1 MDCCPICNIDLG
13 CVPLE
18 KLRADH
24 NLQDVRA
31 KLFPHKRINVKAP
44 ELVTPVVLPAKRK
57 ERSLSS
63 LVVSTP
69 RVSTQ
74 IGMTGRRSKSIAR
87 KASKGS
93 SFIIEKPVSNST
105 EDQPES
111 SSSPELLNKFT
122 QSLRQN
128 SAAGE
133 PSNQPNSDRGRGNA
147 PDYWEGK
154 VDLWK
159 PLTCLVEAA
168 NRSKSSKFS
177 TQGTLAKSE
186 EQLSYENEGLPRKTK
201 NKEQRKKS
209 KVKDE
214 KNYGDHAP
222 PESERPKRFSRIR
235 EKARNFGELAPP
247 QAVLDA
253 ASAKLDRRT
262 NPIWFSLVASNEVEG
277 DAPPLPQ
284 LSASYLRINMGTLEG
299 VVLISLHS
307 SQGWKYTCFFI
318 QKYLKRK
325 LDLTTEAEVDIKCM
339 GQTVIPTLTLN
350 NLVDLWLQTTST
362 ERVSA
367 TIGSSAKE
375 FVMFLTVS
383 GLEAPVSV
391 LFSDST
397 LWLLPWT
404 LLYGYDHGIVV
415 EEVVQV
421 GGTWGKEF
429 GFQISLCLYL
439 RRCLCFDTIRKA
451 LDPRTKLEQ
460 SNLRPPISPQTTVL
474 RFIYTDELR
483 RTQYSLQTHL
493 RIGFTRM
500 VYIASWDDF
509 VEKSVQLFRA
519 DPEKTRYVMK
529 YRHCDGKLVLKVT
542 DDKECIKFKTDQ
554 AQDAKKMEK
563 LNNVFFTLM
572 ARGPEVRTENRP

>member
-74 IGMTGRRSKSIAR
+74 IGMTGRRSKSVAR

-93 SFIIEKPVSNST
+93 SFIIEKPVSNSI
-105 EDQPES
+105 EDQPDS

-122 QSLRQN
+122 QNLRQN

-133 PSNQPNSDRGRGNA
+133 PSNHPNSDRGRGNG

-222 PESERPKRFSRIR
+222 PESERPKKFSRIR

-262 NPIWFSLVASNEVEG
+262 YPIWFSLVASNDVEG

-284 LSASYLRINMGTLEG
+284 ISASYLRIKDGNIP
-299 VVLISLHS
+299 VS
-307 SQGWKYTCFFI
+307 FI

-325 LDLTTEAEVDIKCM
+325 LDLTSEAEVDIKCM
-339 GQTVIPTLTLN
+339 GQTIIPTLTLN

-375 FVMFLTVS
+375 FVM
-383 GLEAPVSV
+383 V
-391 LFSDST
+391 LSYARRVPDS
-397 LWLLPWT
+397 
-404 LLYGYDHGIVV
+404 
-415 EEVVQV
+415 
-421 GGTWGKEF
+421 
-429 GFQISLCLYL
+429 
-439 RRCLCFDTIRKA
+439 
-451 LDPRTKLEQ
+451 
-460 SNLRPPISPQTTVL
+460 
-474 RFIYTDELR
+474 
-483 RTQYSLQTHL
+483 
-493 RIGFTRM
+493 
-500 VYIASWDDF
+500 
-509 VEKSVQLFRA
+509 
-519 DPEKTRYVMK
+519 
-529 YRHCDGKLVLKVT
+529 
-542 DDKECIKFKTDQ
+542 
-554 AQDAKKMEK
+554 
-563 LNNVFFTLM
+563 
-572 ARGPEVRTENRP
+572 

>member
-1 MDCCPICNIDLG
+1 MSHQVVKVRREAVAPCMTCPLCHKLFRDATTIIECLHTFCRKCIYKKLSDEEMDCCPICNIDLG

-18 KLRADH
+18 KLSWVINVYKSALNKKVFPLGCNSEFLIRADH

-93 SFIIEKPVSNST
+93 SFIIEKPVSNSI

-111 SSSPELLNKFT
+111 SSSQELLNKFT
-122 QSLRQN
+122 QNLRQHT
-128 SAAGE
+128 
-133 PSNQPNSDRGRGNA
+133 R
-147 PDYWEGK
+147 
-154 VDLWK
+154 
-159 PLTCLVEAA
+159 
-168 NRSKSSKFS
+168 
-177 TQGTLAKSE
+177 TLAKSE

-222 PESERPKRFSRIR
+222 PESERPKKFSRIR
-235 EKARNFGELAPP
+235 EKARNFGELASP

-253 ASAKLDRRT
+253 ASAKLDRRAY
-262 NPIWFSLVASNEVEG
+262 PIWFSLVASNEVEG

-284 LSASYLRINMGTLEG
+284 ISASYLRIKDGNIP
-299 VVLISLHS
+299 VS
-307 SQGWKYTCFFI
+307 FI

-325 LDLTTEAEVDIKCM
+325 LDLTSEAEVDIKCM

-375 FVMFLTVS
+375 FVM
-383 GLEAPVSV
+383 V
-391 LFSDST
+391 LSYARRVPDS
-397 LWLLPWT
+397 
-404 LLYGYDHGIVV
+404 
-415 EEVVQV
+415 
-421 GGTWGKEF
+421 
-429 GFQISLCLYL
+429 
-439 RRCLCFDTIRKA
+439 
-451 LDPRTKLEQ
+451 
-460 SNLRPPISPQTTVL
+460 
-474 RFIYTDELR
+474 
-483 RTQYSLQTHL
+483 
-493 RIGFTRM
+493 
-500 VYIASWDDF
+500 
-509 VEKSVQLFRA
+509 
-519 DPEKTRYVMK
+519 
-529 YRHCDGKLVLKVT
+529 
-542 DDKECIKFKTDQ
+542 
-554 AQDAKKMEK
+554 
-563 LNNVFFTLM
+563 
-572 ARGPEVRTENRP
+572 

>member
-1 MDCCPICNIDLG
+1 
-13 CVPLE
+13 
-18 KLRADH
+18 
-24 NLQDVRA
+24 
-31 KLFPHKRINVKAP
+31 
-44 ELVTPVVLPAKRK
+44 
-57 ERSLSS
+57 
-63 LVVSTP
+63 
-69 RVSTQ
+69 
-74 IGMTGRRSKSIAR
+74 MTGRRSKSIAR

-128 SAAGE
+128 SAAGQ

-201 NKEQRKKS
+201 NKELRKKS

-222 PESERPKRFSRIR
+222 PESERPKKFSRIR

-253 ASAKLDRRT
+253 ASAKLDRRN
-262 NPIWFSLVASNEVEG
+262 NPIWFSLVASNEVDG
-277 DAPPLPQ
+277 NIPV
-284 LSASYLRINMGTLEG
+284 S
-299 VVLISLHS
+299 
-307 SQGWKYTCFFI
+307 FI
-318 QKYLKRK
+318 QKYLKK

-375 FVMFLTVS
+375 FVMGSIEV
-383 GLEAPVSV
+383 
-391 LFSDST
+391 
-397 LWLLPWT
+397 
-404 LLYGYDHGIVV
+404 YDHGIVV

-429 GFQISLCLYL
+429 VPRSASASTSVLILLDEDFEWFMSSKIS
-439 RRCLCFDTIRKA
+439 
-451 LDPRTKLEQ
+451 
-460 SNLRPPISPQTTVL
+460 SP
-474 RFIYTDELR
+474 
-483 RTQYSLQTHL
+483 
-493 RIGFTRM
+493 
-500 VYIASWDDF
+500 
-509 VEKSVQLFRA
+509 
-519 DPEKTRYVMK
+519 
-529 YRHCDGKLVLKVT
+529 
-542 DDKECIKFKTDQ
+542 
-554 AQDAKKMEK
+554 
-563 LNNVFFTLM
+563 
-572 ARGPEVRTENRP
+572 